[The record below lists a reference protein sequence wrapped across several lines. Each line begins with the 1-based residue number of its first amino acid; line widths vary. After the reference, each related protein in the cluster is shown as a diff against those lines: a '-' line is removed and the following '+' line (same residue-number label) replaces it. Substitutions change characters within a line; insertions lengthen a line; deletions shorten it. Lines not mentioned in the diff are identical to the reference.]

1 MVMSSV
7 DLRNPD
13 IPGKLDDPAHRK
25 HWSHD
30 HRQCQAPP
38 GSQGPGCASV

>member
-25 HWSHD
+25 H
-30 HRQCQAPP
+30 
-38 GSQGPGCASV
+38 